1 MKKILRFHSLAA
13 ALAAFCAL
21 GHAQTQTLQPA
32 AKVDGIAISQQSVNQ
47 AVPEDNALRKKA
59 QLATFVSEQLLANA
73 AVREKLDADPAVTAS
88 MDTAR
93 RQILARAYIAKRGA
107 AIAKPS
113 AEEVRS
119 FFNQHPELFSAR
131 RIYRLQQILATVA
144 PERINEVTDQFHR
157 LKTFN
162 ARADWLKK
170 AGIPF
175 TVAVAV
181 KPAEDLPM
189 DLLTLLTKAKKGDT
203 FNVPGD
209 QGITTVQV
217 TGVESKPLT
226 LPQAQAYIE
235 RFLANQRI
243 GTLINQETER
253 LRGSAKIEY
262 FAPYAAKAN

>member
-1 MKKILRFHSLAA
+1 
-13 ALAAFCAL
+13 
-21 GHAQTQTLQPA
+21 
-32 AKVDGIAISQQSVNQ
+32 
-47 AVPEDNALRKKA
+47 
-59 QLATFVSEQLLANA
+59 
-73 AVREKLDADPAVTAS
+73 
-88 MDTAR
+88 MDSAR

-107 AIAKPS
+107 GLAKPS
-113 AEEVRS
+113 ADDVQI

-131 RIYRLQQILATVA
+131 RIYRLQQILVTVA
-144 PERINEVTDQFHR
+144 PERISEVTDHFHQ

-181 KPAEDLPM
+181 KPAEDWPM
-189 DLLTLLTKAKKGDT
+189 DLLTILVKAKKGDT

-209 QGITTVQV
+209 KGITTVQV
-217 TGVESKPLT
+217 TGIEEKPLT

-235 RFLANQRI
+235 RYLANQRI

-262 FAPYAAKAN
+262 FAPYAAKGN